1 MKISLLGSNLSM
13 NETGRLYILARM
25 LSRHHEVQITGLSF
39 ANRDTPTIWSPVD
52 DGTVSYRPVRSRSF
66 LPSALASVPSLL
78 SRLDADVIYAEG
90 LLGSS
95 FGVGLIKKLVS
106 RSRLILDVGDWELGH
121 LLGSSWK
128 ARVRSFGQRAF
139 DINGPM
145 QLILL
150 EQLKNLADAKT
161 TSTTFGVRRF
171 GATLIPHARD
181 TEHLNPANFDAD
193 ELKEK
198 HGVKGKQ
205 VVMFLGSP
213 KGHKGVDDLI
223 QAFNRLNDKSAVLM
237 IVGADPNGSYTQY
250 LNSLAIADVRFVGH
264 IPFSEVP
271 EYISV
276 ADVMVIPQRDTP
288 SSRGQMPAKVYDAM
302 AMARPTIASRIG
314 DLPETLEGC
323 GYLFEPGNVEQ
334 LTELLARVIDN
345 PAESEEFGLN
355 ARSKC
360 IEKYSWDANA
370 PKLSAIMESVV

>member
-25 LSRHHEVQITGLSF
+25 LSRYHDVQISGLSF
-39 ANRDTPTIWSPVD
+39 ANGDAPTIWGPVD

-66 LPSALASVPSLL
+66 LPSALASIPSVLKT
-78 SRLDADVIYAEG
+78 LDGDIVYAEG

-95 FGVGLIKKLVS
+95 YGVALIKKLVN
-106 RSRLILDVGDWELGH
+106 RTRLVLDIGDWELGH
-121 LLGSSWK
+121 LVGNSWK
-128 ARVRSFGQRAF
+128 SRVRTFGRRAF

-150 EQLKNLADAKT
+150 EQLKNLADART
-161 TSTTFGVRRF
+161 TSSSFGARRF
-171 GATLIPHARD
+171 GAELIPHARD
-181 TEHLNPANFDAD
+181 TEHLNPANFDVNS
-193 ELKEK
+193 LKERR
-198 HGVKGKQ
+198 GLEGKR

-223 QAFNRLNDKSAVLM
+223 QAFNALNDNSAVLM
-237 IVGADPNGSYTQY
+237 IVGADPNGSYTHY
-250 LNSLAIADVRFVGH
+250 LKSLTSADVRFVGH
-264 IPFSEVP
+264 IPFHEVP

-302 AMARPTIASRIG
+302 AMAKPTIASRIG

-323 GYLFEPGNVEQ
+323 GYLFEPGNTEQ
-334 LTELLARVIDN
+334 LTELLAHVISN
-345 PAESEEFGLN
+345 PGESEELGLQ
-355 ARSKC
+355 ARRKC
-360 IEKYSWDANA
+360 VEKYSWDANA
-370 PKLSAIMESVV
+370 PKLSAIMESVR